1 MSSGGVHVAV
11 CGWFGVE
18 EERAVDH
25 VGQSTLQCPDGFRL
39 GVAVLSPAFEEPPR
53 VGVVVRLGDGDAMD
67 GRVKLPVA

>member
-1 MSSGGVHVAV
+1 MSSGGLHVTV

-39 GVAVLSPAFEEPPR
+39 GVAVISPAFEEPPR
-53 VGVVVRLGDGDAMD
+53 VGG
-67 GRVKLPVA
+67 